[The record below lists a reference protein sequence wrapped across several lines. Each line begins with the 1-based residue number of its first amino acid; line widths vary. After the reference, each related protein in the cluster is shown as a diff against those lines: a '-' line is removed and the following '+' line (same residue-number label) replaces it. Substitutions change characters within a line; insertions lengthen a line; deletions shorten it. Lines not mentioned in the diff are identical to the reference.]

1 MTTLLVTGGA
11 GYVGSHTCVELLEAG
26 YELVVLD
33 NLCNSSREALHRVE
47 RITGKPLIFVEG
59 DIRHAGTLKQLFAR
73 YTIDTVV
80 HFAGLKVL
88 GESVSAPLS
97 YYDNNIGGTLTLLT
111 AMRSH
116 GVKSLLFSS
125 TAAVYGDPHQVP
137 ITEDFPL
144 SATNPY
150 GRSKL
155 IVEDMLRDLHRAEP
169 DWSIMILRYF
179 NPVGAHESGLIG
191 EDPQG
196 TPTNLMPFIA
206 QVAVGKREFLSVYG
220 NDYPTA
226 DGTGVR
232 DYLHVVDLA
241 IGHAQ
246 AIDALD
252 KATPGQLCT
261 CNLGTGRGYSV
272 LDVVRAFERV
282 SGRKIPHVLADRRP
296 GDIAAC
302 YADPAQAEREL
313 GWKAVR
319 GLDEMCADVWRWQS
333 GNPQGYG
340 AK

>member
-1 MTTLLVTGGA
+1 MSTLLVTGGA
-11 GYVGSHTCVELLEAG
+11 GYIGSHTCVELLKAG
-26 YELVVLD
+26 HELVVLD
-33 NLCNSSREALHRVE
+33 NLCNSSQEALRRVE
-47 RITGKPLIFVEG
+47 RITGRSLTFIEG
-59 DIRHAGTLKQLFAR
+59 DVRDAATLDRLFADHA
-73 YTIDTVV
+73 IDAVI
-80 HFAGLKVL
+80 HFAGLKAV
-88 GESVSAPLS
+88 GESVEIPLS
-97 YYDNNIGGTLTLLT
+97 YYDNNVTGTLTLLA
-111 AMRSH
+111 AMRRH
-116 GVKSLLFSS
+116 DVTSLVFSS
-125 TAAVYGDPHQVP
+125 SATVYGNPHQVP
-137 ITEDFPL
+137 VTEDFPL

-196 TPTNLMPFIA
+196 IPNNLMPFIA
-206 QVAVGKREFLSVYG
+206 QVAVGKRECLSVYG

-241 IGHAQ
+241 IGHAR
-246 AIDALD
+246 AIDALRS
-252 KATPGQLCT
+252 APPGQLRT

-282 SGRKIPHVLADRRP
+282 SGRKIPHALAARRP

-302 YADPAQAEREL
+302 YADPARAESEL

-319 GLDEMCADVWRWQS
+319 GLDEMCADAWRWQCA
-333 GNPQGYG
+333 NPQGYQPR
-340 AK
+340 

>member
-59 DIRHAGTLKQLFAR
+59 DIRHAGTLEQLFTR

-125 TAAVYGDPHQVP
+125 SAAVYGNPHQVP

-196 TPTNLMPFIA
+196 IPNNLMPFIA

-241 IGHAQ
+241 VGHAM
-246 AIDALD
+246 AIEALGN
-252 KATPGQLCT
+252 APAGQLHT

-272 LDVVRAFERV
+272 LDVVHAFERV
-282 SGRKIPHVLADRRP
+282 SGRKVPHVLAARRP
-296 GDIAAC
+296 GDVATC
-302 YADPAQAEREL
+302 YADPARAEREL
-313 GWKAVR
+313 GWKATR
-319 GLDEMCADVWRWQS
+319 GLDAMCADTWRWQCD
-333 GNPQGYG
+333 NPHGY
-340 AK
+340 

>member
-1 MTTLLVTGGA
+1 MPTLLVTGGA
-11 GYVGSHTCVELLEAG
+11 GYIGSHTCVELLEAG
-26 YELVVLD
+26 HELVVLD
-33 NLCNSSREALHRVE
+33 NLCNSSREALRRVE
-47 RITGKPLIFVEG
+47 RISGKSLTFIEG
-59 DIRHAGTLKQLFAR
+59 DVRDAATLDRLFADHV
-73 YTIDTVV
+73 IDAVI
-80 HFAGLKVL
+80 HFAGLKAV
-88 GESVSAPLS
+88 GESVEIPLS
-97 YYDNNIGGTLTLLT
+97 YYDNNVTGTLTLLA
-111 AMRSH
+111 AMRRHS
-116 GVKSLLFSS
+116 VTSLVFSS
-125 TAAVYGDPHQVP
+125 SATVYGDPHQVP

-169 DWSIMILRYF
+169 GWSIMILRYF

-241 IGHAQ
+241 IGHTQ
-246 AIDALD
+246 AIDALA
-252 KATPGQLCT
+252 KATPGRLCT

-282 SGRKIPHVLADRRP
+282 SGRKIPHVLAARRP

-302 YADPAQAEREL
+302 YADPTRAEREL

-319 GLDEMCADVWRWQS
+319 GLDEMCADAWRWQC
-333 GNPQGYG
+333 GNPQGYD